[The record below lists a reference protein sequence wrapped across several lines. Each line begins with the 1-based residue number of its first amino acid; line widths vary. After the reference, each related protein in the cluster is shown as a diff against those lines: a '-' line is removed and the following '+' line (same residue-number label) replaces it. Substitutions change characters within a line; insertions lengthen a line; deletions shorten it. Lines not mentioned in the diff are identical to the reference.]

1 MRIMSWRR
9 RRRGDRLRR
18 TSRALALRR
27 RYCKSLERERKRRG
41 SHSPF
46 NNAVDP
52 FGIRN
57 GRVYLR
63 AEDRMRSDDK
73 ASAVHFLMKRLHESC
88 KSLTQ
93 PFGENYYALR
103 FCLNL
108 VRSFPL
114 PGVRDPRRANNT
126 FLSPS
131 LPRLPHFPEPRRTSA
146 PTRS

>member
-1 MRIMSWRR
+1 MTVCGVRPEL
-9 RRRGDRLRR
+9 G
-18 TSRALALRR
+18 
-27 RYCKSLERERKRRG
+27 RYAVDIANPSRERKRRG

-93 PFGENYYALR
+93 PL
-103 FCLNL
+103 
-108 VRSFPL
+108 
-114 PGVRDPRRANNT
+114 
-126 FLSPS
+126 
-131 LPRLPHFPEPRRTSA
+131 
-146 PTRS
+146 